1 MDEQEP
7 FGIIAA
13 NSLKVGD
20 IVEWSTWAPSRANWE
35 LNYGIIM
42 EIKNEV
48 KGNRLVSVSVVMPLA
63 GPKQEIEFFTPTLKL
78 ISEASQVGD

>member
-1 MDEQEP
+1 MDEQSP
-7 FGIIAA
+7 FGTIAA
-13 NSLKVGD
+13 NSLKIGD
-20 IVEWSTWAPSRANWE
+20 IVEWSTWGPERENWE
-35 LNYGIIM
+35 LNYGIIV

-78 ISEASQVGD
+78 ISEASQAGD